1 MRQSCAEL
9 VSIVAPLA
17 QTVARTINSSSDSE
31 EFSEDEH
38 EAALMRTPTV
48 GLSIATPPV
57 QSGKKTTRPQVGGK
71 PQSHLSL
78 LKNASMLH
86 ARRRKRSSRA
96 PLLRFR
102 NKLKIVQELGL
113 QRAYS
118 DNDAIYQ
125 YVRKTMA
132 HQFLLHPETQPMF
145 IRLEA
150 QAQTD
155 LLRKLVNY
163 IRRQW
168 IESQVF
174 PR

>member
-1 MRQSCAEL
+1 MRSAHHTPAEL
-9 VSIVAPLA
+9 NQNLA
-17 QTVARTINSSSDSE
+17 ELTSKK
-31 EFSEDEH
+31 
-38 EAALMRTPTV
+38 
-48 GLSIATPPV
+48 GLDY
-57 QSGKKTTRPQVGGK
+57 KK
-71 PQSHLSL
+71 
-78 LKNASMLH
+78 
-86 ARRRKRSSRA
+86 
-96 PLLRFR
+96 
-102 NKLKIVQELGL
+102 VQELGL